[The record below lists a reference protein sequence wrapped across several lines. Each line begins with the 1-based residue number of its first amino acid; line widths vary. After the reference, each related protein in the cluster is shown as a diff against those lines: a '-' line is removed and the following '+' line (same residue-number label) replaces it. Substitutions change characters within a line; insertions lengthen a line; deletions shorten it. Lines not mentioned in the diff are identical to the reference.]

1 MPDALFAAPASL
13 TTAQRIAIYRRPLPS
28 HELTGQS
35 FRAWAVAIC
44 HAEIQHRGRDF
55 ARIERELGISFD
67 RNEDPRCEERGQ
79 FPHEAK
85 AATALI
91 WLSHLQTHE
100 SEKRCPF
107 DATPWREW
115 SPAARK
121 AWLVRRRYLWS
132 GFLKG
137 VRAYR
142 DARAPI
148 ALPLAA

>member
-1 MPDALFAAPASL
+1 MYKRQLL
-13 TTAQRIAIYRRPLPS
+13 NQAIYRRPLPS

-35 FRAWAVAIC
+35 FRSGAVAIC

-100 SEKRCPF
+100 LS
-107 DATPWREW
+107 
-115 SPAARK
+115 
-121 AWLVRRRYLWS
+121 L
-132 GFLKG
+132 
-137 VRAYR
+137 
-142 DARAPI
+142 I
-148 ALPLAA
+148 HI